1 MISDMSHDGLES
13 LIPKKSDKGDG
24 PEEEIEFR
32 LPDVTGGIP
41 KKQPVDLSQSFSFQ
55 LPSVIKPQPQGSS
68 KQNIK
73 TGDRIFHIELEKIDP
88 NPHQPR
94 RHFDEEGLRELANS
108 IREFGILQPL
118 IVSKIE
124 EEIDSGQSVRYE
136 LIAGE
141 RRLKAAKILGLPT
154 VPVIVRNAALD
165 VEKLEMA
172 VIENIQRTDLNA
184 IESARAMARLQDEFG
199 MTQREIA
206 SKLGKSRESV
216 SNTVRLL
223 SLPSEIQNAVA
234 EGKINESQGR
244 VLLSLEDPKLQSSI
258 FAEILK
264 DNLSVRQLESR
275 IRKVKNTSINTGN
288 GEKENSFADV
298 ETRALQEQLEEFL
311 GTKVEVMRDGKSG
324 KIVINF
330 YSQEELNA
338 VLKKFFK
345 QNGSQPF

>member
-1 MISDMSHDGLES
+1 MMSDMNGGLES
-13 LIPKKSDKGDG
+13 LIPKKNNGTEES
-24 PEEEIEFR
+24 EEEIEFR

-41 KKQPVDLSQSFSFQ
+41 KEHTVDLTKSFSFE
-55 LPSVIKPQPQGSS
+55 LPQVVKPISQAQ
-68 KQNIK
+68 KHD
-73 TGDRIFHIELEKIDP
+73 TREDRIFHIEPEQIDP

-94 RHFDEEGLRELANS
+94 RHFDEEGIRELANS

-118 IVSKIE
+118 IVSKVSKE
-124 EEIDSGQSVRYE
+124 SEFGESVRYE

-141 RRLKAAKILGLPT
+141 RRLKAAKMLGLPT
-154 VPVIVRNAALD
+154 VPAIIKNASPD

-172 VIENIQRTDLNA
+172 VIENIQRTDLSP
-184 IESARAMARLQDEFG
+184 IESARAMSRLQDEFG

-216 SNTVRLL
+216 ANTIRLL
-223 SLPSEIQNAVA
+223 SLPSEIQNAIG
-234 EGKINESQGR
+234 EGRVSESQGR
-244 VLLSLEDPKLQSSI
+244 MLLSLEDPKLQSSI

-264 DNLSVRQLESR
+264 DNLTVRQLEAR
-275 IRKVKNTSINTGN
+275 IRKAKGMSKKIVEEAKIG
-288 GEKENSFADV
+288 SFADA
-298 ETRALQEQLEEFL
+298 ETKALQEQLEEFL
-311 GTKVEVMRDGKSG
+311 GTKVEVTRDGKSG

-338 VLKKFFK
+338 VLGKFFK

>member
-1 MISDMSHDGLES
+1 M
-13 LIPKKSDKGDG
+13 
-24 PEEEIEFR
+24 
-32 LPDVTGGIP
+32 V
-41 KKQPVDLSQSFSFQ
+41 
-55 LPSVIKPQPQGSS
+55 KPQSQVPS
-68 KQNIK
+68 KQEAK
-73 TGDRIFHIELEKIDP
+73 ASDRIFHIEPEKIDP

-94 RHFDEEGLRELANS
+94 RHFDEESLRELANS

-124 EEIDSGQSVRYE
+124 KETDFGQSVRYE

-141 RRLKAAKILGLPT
+141 RRLKAAKILGIPT
-154 VPVIVRNAALD
+154 VPVIIRSPALD

-223 SLPSEIQNAVA
+223 SLPSEIQNAIA
-234 EGKINESQGR
+234 EGRVSESQGR
-244 VLLSLEDPKLQSSI
+244 MLLSLEDPKLQNSI
-258 FAEILK
+258 FTETLR

-275 IRKVKNTSINTGN
+275 IRKVKNKLTGAESA
-288 GEKENSFADV
+288 EKGNSFADA

-324 KIVINF
+324 KIIINF

>member
-1 MISDMSHDGLES
+1 MISDMHGGLES
-13 LIPKKSDKGDG
+13 LIPKKNDG
-24 PEEEIEFR
+24 TETPEEEIEFR

-41 KKQPVDLSQSFSFQ
+41 KEHSVDLTRSFSFE
-55 LPSVIKPQPQGSS
+55 LPPIVKSQPQVQ
-68 KQNIK
+68 KHDIK
-73 TGDRIFHIELEKIDP
+73 EDRIFHIEPDQIDP

-94 RHFDEEGLRELANS
+94 RHFDEEGIRELANS

-118 IVSKIE
+118 IVSKVAKE
-124 EEIDSGQSVRYE
+124 SEFGESVRYE

-141 RRLKAAKILGLPT
+141 RRLKAAKMLGLPT
-154 VPVIVRNAALD
+154 IPAIIKNASPD

-172 VIENIQRTDLNA
+172 VIENIQRTDLSP
-184 IESARAMARLQDEFG
+184 IESARAMAKLQDEFG

-223 SLPSEIQNAVA
+223 SLPSEIQNAIG
-234 EGKINESQGR
+234 EGKVSESQGR
-244 VLLSLEDPKLQSSI
+244 MLLSLEDPKLQSSI

-264 DNLSVRQLESR
+264 DNLTVRQLESR
-275 IRKVKNTSINTGN
+275 IRKAKGIST
-288 GEKENSFADV
+288 EPKEEQKMSPFADA
-298 ETRALQEQLEEFL
+298 ETKALQEQLEEFL
-311 GTKVEVMRDGKSG
+311 GTKVEVTRDGKSG

-338 VLKKFFK
+338 VLEKFFK

>member
-1 MISDMSHDGLES
+1 MISDMSQGGLES
-13 LIPKKSDKGDG
+13 LIPKKSDGGNESED
-24 PEEEIEFR
+24 EIEFS
-32 LPDVTGGIP
+32 LPDVTGGMP
-41 KKQPVDLSQSFSFQ
+41 KRQPVDLSRSFSFE
-55 LPSVIKPQPQGSS
+55 LAPVVKPEPQVFS
-68 KQNIK
+68 KQEVK
-73 TGDRIFHIELEKIDP
+73 TGDRIFHIEPEKIDP

-94 RHFDEEGLRELANS
+94 RHFDEESLRELANS

-124 EEIDSGQSVRYE
+124 KETDFGQSVRYE

-141 RRLKAAKILGLPT
+141 RRLKAAKILGIPT
-154 VPVIVRNAALD
+154 VPVIIRSPALD

-223 SLPSEIQNAVA
+223 SLPSEIQNAIA
-234 EGKINESQGR
+234 EGRVSESQGR
-244 VLLSLEDPKLQSSI
+244 MLLSLEDPKLQNSI
-258 FAEILK
+258 FTETLR

-275 IRKVKNTSINTGN
+275 IRKVKNKLTGAESA
-288 GEKENSFADV
+288 EKGNSFADA

-324 KIVINF
+324 KIIINF

>member
-1 MISDMSHDGLES
+1 MISDMSQGGLES
-13 LIPKKSDKGDG
+13 LIPNKNNNGTDERS
-24 PEEEIEFR
+24 EEEVEFR

-41 KKQPVDLSQSFSFQ
+41 QSHTVDLDKAFSFNAA
-55 LPSVIKPQPQGSS
+55 PVVKPQPLVV
-68 KQNIK
+68 KQDQK
-73 TGDRIFHIELEKIDP
+73 GDRIFNIETERIDP

-94 RHFDEEGLRELANS
+94 RFFDEESLRELANS

-118 IVSKIE
+118 IVSKVE
-124 EEIDSGQSVRYE
+124 KEAEFGQSVRYE

-154 VPVIVRNAALD
+154 VPVIIRSAGPE

-172 VIENIQRTDLNA
+172 VIENIQRADLNP

-199 MTQREIA
+199 MTQREVA
-206 SKLGKSRESV
+206 SKLGKSREAV

-223 SLPSEIQNAVA
+223 SLPSEIQNAIG

-244 VLLSLEDPKLQSSI
+244 MLLSLEDPKIQSVI
-258 FAEILK
+258 FAEVLK
-264 DNLSVRQLESR
+264 DNLSVRQLELR
-275 IRKVKNTSINTGN
+275 IRKVKGKLTNMEN
-288 GEKENSFADV
+288 GKKDNPFVSA
-298 ETRALQEQLEEFL
+298 ETDALREQLEEFL
-311 GTKVEVMRDGKSG
+311 GTKVEVTRDGKSG

-338 VLKKFFK
+338 VLQKFFK
-345 QNGSQPF
+345 QSGNQPF

>member
-1 MISDMSHDGLES
+1 MISDMSQGGLES
-13 LIPKKSDKGDG
+13 LIPNKKNNGTDEGS
-24 PEEEIEFR
+24 EEEIEFR

-41 KKQPVDLSQSFSFQ
+41 QSHTVDLDKAFSIDAA
-55 LPSVIKPQPQGSS
+55 PAVKPQSLVV
-68 KQNIK
+68 KQDQK
-73 TGDRIFHIELEKIDP
+73 GDRIFNIETERIDP

-94 RHFDEEGLRELANS
+94 RFFDEESLRELANS

-118 IVSKIE
+118 IVSKVE
-124 EEIDSGQSVRYE
+124 KEAEFGQSVRYE

-154 VPVIVRNAALD
+154 VPVIIRSAGPE

-172 VIENIQRTDLNA
+172 VIENIQRADLNP

-199 MTQREIA
+199 MTQREVA
-206 SKLGKSRESV
+206 SKLGKSREAV

-223 SLPSEIQNAVA
+223 SLPSEIQNAIG

-244 VLLSLEDPKLQSSI
+244 MLLSLEDPKIQSVI
-258 FAEILK
+258 FAEVLK
-264 DNLSVRQLESR
+264 DNLSVRQLELR
-275 IRKVKNTSINTGN
+275 IRKVKGKLTNMEN
-288 GEKENSFADV
+288 GKKDNPFVSA
-298 ETRALQEQLEEFL
+298 ETDALREQLEEFL
-311 GTKVEVMRDGKSG
+311 GTKVEVTRDGKSG

-338 VLKKFFK
+338 VLQKFFK
-345 QNGSQPF
+345 QSGNQPF

>member
-1 MISDMSHDGLES
+1 MISDMSHGGLES
-13 LIPKKSDKGDG
+13 LIPKKSSGD
-24 PEEEIEFR
+24 EESEDEIEFR
-32 LPDVTGGIP
+32 LPDVTGGMS
-41 KKQPVDLSQSFSFQ
+41 KRQPVDLSKSFSFE
-55 LPSVIKPQPQGSS
+55 LAPVVKPQSRVPL
-68 KQNIK
+68 KQDAK
-73 TGDRIFHIELEKIDP
+73 GGDRIFHIELENIDP

-94 RHFDEEGLRELANS
+94 RHFDEESLRELANS

-124 EEIDSGQSVRYE
+124 KESDFGQSVRYE

-154 VPVIVRNAALD
+154 VPVIIRSVAPD

-184 IESARAMARLQDEFG
+184 IESARAMAKLQDEFG

-206 SKLGKSRESV
+206 SKLGKSRESI

-223 SLPSEIQNAVA
+223 SLPSEIQNAIA
-234 EGKINESQGR
+234 EGRVNESQGR
-244 VLLSLEDPKLQSSI
+244 MLLSLEDPKLQSSF
-258 FAEILK
+258 FAEILR

-275 IRKVKNTSINTGN
+275 IRKVKNKLTEAEG
-288 GEKENSFADV
+288 GQKGNSFADT
-298 ETRALQEQLEEFL
+298 ETKALQEQLEEFL

-324 KIVINF
+324 KIIINF